1 MTEPYPSSAH
11 LKTAF
16 ALPALPPCSL
26 IICSRNRPRL
36 LMDTIQSVFRGD
48 EVPAELVIVD
58 QSDTQ
63 HAHLSQ
69 WRPDRQCDLRYLW
82 KPSAGLSRG
91 RNEGIA
97 AAQHDL
103 LVILDDDMFVAA
115 NWFGT
120 FVRALLDAGPRT
132 VVTGRV
138 LATAPEVPR
147 GFAPTVAVRETPA
160 IYQGRIG
167 TEVLA
172 GGHMAAYRSAFDE
185 VGGFDVRLGAG
196 SSLPGADDNDLGFQL
211 LEAGYR
217 IAYVPEA
224 VVYHRAWRR
233 EADYLPMRWK
243 YGLGKG
249 GYYAKYLSLKD
260 RYMLRRMFYDISHR
274 IYGFPTRLWL
284 NRRLVYGDPAYVLG
298 ILIGA
303 ARWLLTQRRPI

>member
-1 MTEPYPSSAH
+1 MIKPHPPSVG
-11 LKTAF
+11 LKSVF
-16 ALPALPPCSL
+16 RSSPLPPCSL

-36 LMDTIQSVFRGD
+36 LVDTIQSVFRGD

-63 HAHLSQ
+63 HVDLSR
-69 WRPDRQCDLRYLW
+69 WKPNRECDLRYLW

-120 FVRALLDAGPRT
+120 FVRALLEAGSRT

-138 LATAPEVPR
+138 LATDPEVPR
-147 GFAPTVAVRETPA
+147 GFAPTVAVGETPA

-172 GGHMAAYRSAFDE
+172 GGHMA
-185 VGGFDVRLGAG
+185 
-196 SSLPGADDNDLGFQL
+196 
-211 LEAGYR
+211 
-217 IAYVPEA
+217 
-224 VVYHRAWRR
+224 
-233 EADYLPMRWK
+233 
-243 YGLGKG
+243 
-249 GYYAKYLSLKD
+249 
-260 RYMLRRMFYDISHR
+260 
-274 IYGFPTRLWL
+274 
-284 NRRLVYGDPAYVLG
+284 
-298 ILIGA
+298 
-303 ARWLLTQRRPI
+303 